1 MTPILKVEAPI
12 KTVSEMNARCHWSV
26 RNKRRAEQR
35 REVYYAWKVA
45 VAGCKRR
52 LSAPYLIKLTRR
64 GIKVLDDDN
73 CQGAMKFVR
82 DQVAELLG
90 LDDADDQITFEY
102 AQETGSGYGVV
113 IEVYQ
118 SESKPK
124 KAAMNAEP
132 KEN

>member
-1 MTPILKVEAPI
+1 MTPLLKLDVPI
-12 KTVSEMNARCHWSV
+12 KTVSELNQRCHWAV
-26 RNKRRAEQR
+26 RNKRRTEQR
-35 REVYYAWKVA
+35 KAIYYAWKVA
-45 VAGCKRR
+45 LASTRRR
-52 LSAPYLIKLTRR
+52 LIPCTVRLTRR
-64 GIKVLDDDN
+64 GMKMLDGDN
-73 CQGAMKFVR
+73 LQGSMKYAR
-82 DQVAELLG
+82 DMVAELLG
-90 LDDADDQITFEY
+90 VDDADPRITFEY